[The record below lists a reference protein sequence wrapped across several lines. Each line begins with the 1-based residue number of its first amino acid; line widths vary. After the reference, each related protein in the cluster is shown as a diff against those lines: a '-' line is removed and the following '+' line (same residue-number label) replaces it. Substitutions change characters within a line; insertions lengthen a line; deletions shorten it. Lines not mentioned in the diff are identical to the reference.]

1 MDGHNSWKYTEATD
15 TAGSEETARYRV
27 TTAEVGFRKMVATA
41 VEVDIRTEILDKK
54 GLRAGSKG
62 VHPTLPTNMMG
73 IGRSV
78 VVSIAM
84 M

>member
-1 MDGHNSWKYTEATD
+1 
-15 TAGSEETARYRV
+15 
-27 TTAEVGFRKMVATA
+27 MVATA
-41 VEVDIRTEILDKK
+41 VEVDVRTEISEET
-54 GLRAGSKG
+54 GVRAGSKG

-73 IGRSV
+73 ISRSV